1 MVQAVP
7 RGRGQVMDGA
17 DVLFGA
23 VIAVGSILLTVLAQS
38 VAGWMEWRLRRNERR
53 QDFRRE
59 TLLALQDALDE
70 LARNGSTALAL
81 KTRRMPFPHL
91 PYDVPYNDRHAQAAL
106 AASIRMTSLA
116 ERVPDDEMRG
126 AVKKVDESW
135 HVAVSAQTKDATK
148 KEAVR
153 MRSHRHEANERI
165 GKALRLL

>member
-70 LARNGSTALAL
+70 LARNGAVALVL
-81 KTRRMPFPHL
+81 KARPL
-91 PYDVPYNDRHAQAAL
+91 PIPGMRKDVRYDNPHAQAAFN
-106 AASIRMTSLA
+106 ASIRMTTLM
-116 ERVPDDEMRG
+116 ERVSEAEIRDS
-126 AVKKVDESW
+126 VKRVHESW
-135 HVAVSAQTKDATK
+135 RAAVAAQA
-148 KEAVR
+148 KEATHEEVDR
-153 MRSHRHEANERI
+153 MRTHRHEANERI